1 MPRVTDRY
9 VQRRRR
15 EILVAARRRFA
26 RDGFHATTME
36 DVVTEAG
43 ISSSVVYRWFRGKEE
58 LVEASIS
65 EVLEGVVEALED
77 ALQVEPPLPVTE
89 VVRRVLAAI
98 LARTTQEGE
107 DFTAIIVQAWAEAMR
122 DQSVKDLLATLYTRI
137 RDGLAELVRRHQAAG
152 TMAADL
158 DPEAVAHQLF
168 SLIPGFVV
176 QHLVLGP
183 EDLDTYAAGARLL
196 AGDAAARPSERI
208 S

>member
-65 EVLEGVVEALED
+65 EVLEGVVEALEE

-89 VVRRVLAAI
+89 AVRRVLTAI
-98 LARTTQEGE
+98 LERTTQDGE

-122 DQSVKDLLATLYTRI
+122 DQSVKDLLAALYTRI
-137 RDGLAELVRRHQAAG
+137 RDGLAELVGRHQAAG
-152 TMAADL
+152 TMAPDL

-196 AGDAAARPSERI
+196 AGEVAARPSEEI

>member
-196 AGDAAARPSERI
+196 AGDAAARPSEGI